1 MKFRSVTSF
10 VSSIVLPS
18 LVAGIGT
25 LAVDVPTSVAVGAK
39 VAISSHE
46 MVATRAI
53 PRTKGETTVLA
64 PGTIENHRFL
74 KSFTLSH
81 GALTLDPFYG
91 PTPVLTSSEE
101 TVMWATQGIGGAI
114 EGIGFAD
121 VSINSSDTTKLAGPA
136 LSTYSHTP
144 ALVGLTKSDSEAFC
158 PVILSGAKGYTSVIP
173 ISQGWY
179 AVIFPLS
186 PLKSDAVFSASGN
199 VCGRI
204 THNTLA
210 AAYETVSVDWHL
222 EDHPSTGTVIV
233 ASVPRCGEIT
243 VSGGGGNEYK
253 DVFEYQVEAAILDR
267 PFGTVCSPATNFDE
281 GPNYANPSTIHGF
294 TGPVLSAGPYAGDV
308 MTAKGPRAQPLY

>member
-1 MKFRSVTSF
+1 M
-10 VSSIVLPS
+10 LPA
-18 LVAGIGT
+18 LVAGVGALT
-25 LAVDVPTSVAVGAK
+25 VDIPTSAAAGAR

-46 MVATRAI
+46 LVVARATPHTRG
-53 PRTKGETTVLA
+53 TTTVLA

-74 KSFTLSH
+74 KSFNLSH

-101 TVMWATQGIGGAI
+101 TMMWATQGISGDI

-121 VSINSSDTTKLAGPA
+121 VSINSTKTTELAGPS

-186 PLKSDAVFSASGN
+186 PMKSDAVFSASGN
-199 VCGRI
+199 VCGHL
-204 THNTLA
+204 TNNTVA

-222 EDHPSTGTVIV
+222 ENHPSTGTVIV

-243 VSGGGGNEYK
+243 MSGGGGNEYK
-253 DVFEYQVEAAILDR
+253 RVFEYQVEAAILDR
-267 PFGTVCSPATNFDE
+267 PLGTACSPATNFDE
-281 GPNYANPSTIHGF
+281 GPNYANSSTVHGF
-294 TGPVLSAGPYAGDV
+294 TGPVLNAGRYAGDV